1 MIINKIQDELK
12 TAMKQAEKEKVLAI
26 RNILEKIKKNQ
37 VDSKKELNEND
48 IITIVSKYAKQ
59 LKDSIK
65 QFKAG
70 NRLDLVEKE
79 EKELKIVEQFLPKQL
94 SENEIDKIVQDVI
107 KKLNAKSMSDMG
119 MVMKEIMS
127 ITKGAADGTI
137 ISTSVRNYLK

>member
-1 MIINKIQDELK
+1 ME
-12 TAMKQAEKEKVLAI
+12 
-26 RNILEKIKKNQ
+26 
-37 VDSKKELNEND
+37 SKKELNEND
-48 IITIVSKYAKQ
+48 IIIIVSKYAKQ

-94 SENEIDKIVQDVI
+94 SENEIDQIVQDVI
-107 KKLNAKSMSDMG
+107 KKLNAKSMADMG
-119 MVMKEIMS
+119 MVMKEIMN
-127 ITKGAADGTI
+127 ITKGAADGTM

>member
-1 MIINKIQDELK
+1 MKIDKIQGELK
-12 TAMKQAEKEKVLAI
+12 AAMKQAEKEKVLAI

-65 QFKAG
+65 QFKVG

-119 MVMKEIMS
+119 IVMKEIMN
-127 ITKGAADGTI
+127 ITKGAADGTRV
-137 ISTSVRNYLK
+137 SASVRTYLK

>member
-12 TAMKQAEKEKVLAI
+12 AAMKQAEKEKVLAI

>member
-12 TAMKQAEKEKVLAI
+12 AAMKQAEKEKVLAI

-119 MVMKEIMS
+119 IVMKEIMN
-127 ITKGAADGTI
+127 ITKGAADGTRV
-137 ISTSVRNYLK
+137 SASVRTYLK